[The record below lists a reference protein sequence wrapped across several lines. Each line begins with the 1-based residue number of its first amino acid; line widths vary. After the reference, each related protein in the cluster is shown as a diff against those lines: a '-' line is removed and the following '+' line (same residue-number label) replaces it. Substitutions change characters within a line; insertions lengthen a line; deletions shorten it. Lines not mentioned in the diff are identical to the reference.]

1 MLMPR
6 RKNNFGFGLDLFD
19 EMFRD
24 PFFGRATTNTSGLMK
39 TDIKEQ
45 DGKYLMDV
53 DLPGFQKEDIKAELK
68 DGYMTI
74 NAVKNESNDTKD
86 ENGNY
91 IHRERYTG
99 SCSRTFYV
107 GEGITEEDIKAS
119 FKDGTLHLTIPKEE
133 PKKLEEQKKLISID

>member
-1 MLMPR
+1 
-6 RKNNFGFGLDLFD
+6 
-19 EMFRD
+19 
-24 PFFGRATTNTSGLMK
+24 MK

-45 DGKYLMDV
+45 DGDYLMDI
-53 DLPGFQKEDIKAELK
+53 DLPGYAKEDISAELK

-74 NAVKNESNDTKD
+74 TATKNESNDTKD

-107 GEGITEEDIKAS
+107 GNGVTEEDIKAS
-119 FKDGTLHLTIPKEE
+119 FKDGTLHLSIPKEE
-133 PKKLEEQKKLISID
+133 PKKLEEQKKLISIE

>member
-1 MLMPR
+1 MLMMPR
-6 RKNNFGFGLDLFD
+6 KNFGFDLFD

-24 PFFGRATTNTSGLMK
+24 PFFSRMDNKNGMMK

-45 DGKYLMDV
+45 DGAYLMDI
-53 DLPGFQKEDIKAELK
+53 DLPGFQKEDINAELR

-74 NAVKNESNDTKD
+74 TAQKNESNDTKD
-86 ENGNY
+86 EDGNY

-107 GEGITEEDIKAS
+107 GDGVSEEDIKAS
-119 FKDGTLHLTIPKEE
+119 FKDGTLHLAIPKEE
-133 PKKLEEQKKLISID
+133 LKKLEEQKKLISIE